1 MERRRIAYVAA
12 AAAIAAGAGLTS
24 TAPATAHHSYT
35 MFDLAREATV
45 SGVVADFQWT
55 APHAWIELTVPTKR
69 TPSGVEVWSIEG
81 MSPSYL
87 ARRGWTR
94 KTLRPGDKVSIVIH
108 PLKDGSH
115 GGTVVRVTLQD
126 GRVLDP
132 HGA

>member
-1 MERRRIAYVAA
+1 MQRRQFATGAVAVALAAVAA
-12 AAAIAAGAGLTS
+12 A
-24 TAPATAHHSYT
+24 APATAHHSYT

-45 SGVVADFQWT
+45 SGTVADFQWT

-69 TPSGVEVWSIEG
+69 NTAGMEVWSIEG

-94 KTLRPGDKVSIVIH
+94 NTLRPGDKVSIVIH

-126 GRVLDP
+126 GRILDL

>member
-1 MERRRIAYVAA
+1 MKRRGVALAA
-12 AAAIAAGAGLTS
+12 AAAVTAAFS
-24 TAPATAHHSYT
+24 SVAPATAHHSYT
-35 MFDLAREATV
+35 MFDLARETTV
-45 SGVVADFQWT
+45 AGTVADFQWT

-69 TPSGVEVWSIEG
+69 TASGVEVWSIEG

-108 PLKDGSH
+108 PLKDGTH
-115 GGTVVRVTLQD
+115 GGTAVRVTLQD
-126 GRVLDP
+126 GRILDL